1 MKELLMKW
9 FRLRSLGSAPINYK
23 REETPDEWKS
33 IGEYPETLR
42 QRMESLYKLSE
53 QLGQSKFELYS
64 RIKMSFRCELIQMRP
79 IDYDTLVKDMKSE
92 LQEASVKGHFIPQF
106 EVQSIPHPLVG

>member
-1 MKELLMKW
+1 MINFKKLFHRDKT
-9 FRLRSLGSAPINYK
+9 PPVPNYK

-53 QLGQSKFELYS
+53 QLGQSRFELYT

-92 LQEASVKGHFIPQF
+92 LQEARNKQGESWRLWGYPKSDGR
-106 EVQSIPHPLVG
+106 